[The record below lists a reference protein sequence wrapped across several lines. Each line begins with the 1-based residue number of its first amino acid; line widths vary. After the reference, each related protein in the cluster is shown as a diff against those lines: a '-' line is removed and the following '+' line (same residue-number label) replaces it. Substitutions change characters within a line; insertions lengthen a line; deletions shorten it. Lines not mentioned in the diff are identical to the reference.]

1 MKPRTLVII
10 SSLLLVF
17 CGSTTG
23 RAQKSIDNLVSEL
36 EKRDDMNITS
46 VVKRDPQGKEIIQ
59 MVKSFTFTDEKMA
72 RKLESAFEKE
82 EPKATSATKNRNPSL
97 KNAKMQ
103 VSSVQDS
110 YSGKR
115 TSSVRTVKKQNYIN
129 YVLKFDDKNTHSMYS
144 LSVSTTGEVKLSVII
159 EKGKNRKLSSYY
171 EHIDPSLW
179 ASNAFYEVN

>member
-1 MKPRTLVII
+1 MKPRTLVVIC
-10 SSLLLVF
+10 SLLLVF

-23 RAQKSIDNLVSEL
+23 MAQKSIDNLVAEL
-36 EKRDDMNITS
+36 EKRDDIHITS
-46 VVKRDPQGKEIIQ
+46 VVKRDPQGKDIIQ
-59 MVKSFTFTDEKMA
+59 VVKSFSFKDERMA
-72 RKLESAFEKE
+72 RKLEGAFEKE
-82 EPKATSATKNRNPSL
+82 ESKATSATKNRNPNL
-97 KNAKMQ
+97 KNTQ
-103 VSSVQDS
+103 TSVSSVHNS

-159 EKGKNRKLSSYY
+159 EKGKNRKLSSCY

-179 ASNAFYEVN
+179 VSNAL